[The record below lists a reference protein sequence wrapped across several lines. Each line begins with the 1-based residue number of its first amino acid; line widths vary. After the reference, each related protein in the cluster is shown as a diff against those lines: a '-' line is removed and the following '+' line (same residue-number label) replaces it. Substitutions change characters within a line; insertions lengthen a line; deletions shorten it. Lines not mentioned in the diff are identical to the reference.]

1 MRVSCRG
8 RQSRR
13 GRTCGRRHRSA
24 KLDGVGGACQ
34 KPAMSTFV
42 KACAVADVVPG
53 TGKTITLEG
62 QELALFNVDGTFY
75 AIDNTCPHRGGPLGE
90 GELEGCVVTCP
101 WHAWQ
106 FDLSTGE
113 SITDDMSVVRHETRI
128 EGDDVLVAL
137 G

>member
-1 MRVSCRG
+1 
-8 RQSRR
+8 
-13 GRTCGRRHRSA
+13 
-24 KLDGVGGACQ
+24 
-34 KPAMSTFV
+34 MSTFV
-42 KACAVADVVPG
+42 KACAVADVQPG
-53 TGKTITLEG
+53 TGKTITVEG
-62 QELALFNVDGTFY
+62 KELALFNVDGTFY
-75 AIDNTCPHRGGPLGE
+75 AVDNECPHRGGPLGE

-128 EGDDVLVAL
+128 EGDDVLVAV